1 MLGCGGGAIDFLG
14 GMEDFEGEYG
24 EAVDHEAGSFGMQRE
39 LGVELRERVEQIAV
53 EVLGEVVA
61 ELVELVDG
69 ALAGGDGLV
78 AGERVAGS
86 VFAMPEIEVG
96 AMLVKDEL
104 VEMGICEGA
113 RRGRVMPE
121 ERGVIVQADDLWG
134 F

>member
-1 MLGCGGGAIDFLG
+1 
-14 GMEDFEGEYG
+14 
-24 EAVDHEAGSFGMQRE
+24 MQWE
-39 LGVELRERVEQIAV
+39 FGVERRKRVEEIAV
-53 EVLGEVVA
+53 EALGEIVA
-61 ELVELVDG
+61 ELVELIDG

-104 VEMGICEGA
+104 VEMGICDWA
-113 RRGRVMPE
+113 WRGRVMPE